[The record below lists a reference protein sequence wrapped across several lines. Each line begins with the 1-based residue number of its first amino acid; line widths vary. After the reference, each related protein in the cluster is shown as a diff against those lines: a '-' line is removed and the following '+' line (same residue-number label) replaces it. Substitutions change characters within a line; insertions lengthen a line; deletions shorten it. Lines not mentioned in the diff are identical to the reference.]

1 MQTRSLGRQENGKTR
16 KIMTLQMENEK
27 NKIFCPMWLV
37 ENVWGTKNEGYVKCS
52 TQVVYRKIE
61 NKLKFQFGG
70 DMGKR

>member
-37 ENVWGTKNEGYVKCS
+37 ENV
-52 TQVVYRKIE
+52 
-61 NKLKFQFGG
+61 
-70 DMGKR
+70 